1 MDYVKLLQPIII
13 FSLLVLIFIFVLKRY
28 PAAKTTAVLD
38 AKDKKIIGLL
48 TLIYGVISFCYFGA
62 FNAFGS
68 WHADNFNQSFDIV
81 FSKPQQIDKI
91 YYYYGV
97 GDGNLKLEYTTD
109 RGETGGFPFKSE
121 WSFYKWQSINFPITQ
136 SIRQLVI
143 KPETPGIE
151 LKRLAFFNANQ
162 QITDFRIVTPG
173 ASPSDLETV
182 VSNKFINHYDNSY
195 LSSTFF
201 DEVYYARTAYEYLQG
216 LPPYSWVHPPLGMLL
231 IAIGII
237 IFGMNPVGWRFIPD
251 ITGIIMIAVI
261 YIFAKE
267 LFKSRKAA
275 IISSLLLMFD
285 FMHFTMGRMASID
298 SSATLFILCEYYFLY
313 KYFSFRMGQ
322 QLNNAVRSL
331 LFCGLFF
338 GLAMASKWQGLYTAP
353 LVFICLTYVEL
364 FKNKLAFKT
373 LLNKIC
379 LYAVMLMLLP
389 IGVYLLAYSSSFMT
403 NQQTNILSFVI
414 NMQEAMLNYHHSY
427 ALNVTHPYSSNW
439 WSWPLLV
446 KPLSLYYW
454 QNDSGLASSIVLMG
468 NPAIWWGGILAVAII
483 LKSIIRDKNLLAAQ
497 ILLMILSLYLPWV
510 FIGRLSFIYYFY
522 SVTPFWILAI
532 TYVLNEQL
540 QVGNKKCVYG
550 YLLICGLLF
559 IMFYPVISG
568 VPFYR
573 SYVIKYLLWFSSW
586 NF

>member
-1 MDYVKLLQPIII
+1 MDYIKLLQPITI

-68 WHADNFNQSFDIV
+68 WHADNPNQSFDIV
-81 FSKPQQIDKI
+81 FSKPQQIDKV

-109 RGETGGFPFKSE
+109 SGETGVFPFKSE

-136 SIRQLVI
+136 SIHQLVI
-143 KPETPGIE
+143 KSETPGIE
-151 LKRLAFFNANQ
+151 LKRLALFNANQ
-162 QITDFRIVTPG
+162 QITDFRIVTSG
-173 ASPSDLETV
+173 ETTAELNAV
-182 VSNKFINHYDNSY
+182 VGKKFINHYDNSY

-201 DEVYYARTAYEYLQG
+201 DEVYYARTAYEYLHG

-237 IFGMNPVGWRFIPD
+237 IFGMNPVGWRLIPD

-313 KYFSFRMGQ
+313 KYFTYRMDR
-322 QLNNAVRSL
+322 QLNNALRSL

-338 GLAMASKWQGLYTAP
+338 GLAAATKWQGLYTIP
-353 LVFICLTYVEL
+353 LLFICLIYVEIFRDKLSIRL
-364 FKNKLAFKT
+364 FFSRAF
-373 LLNKIC
+373 
-379 LYAVMLMLLP
+379 LYSIFFIFIP
-389 IGVYLLAYSSSFMT
+389 IGIYILSYASFFMT
-403 NQQTNILSFVI
+403 RQETNILSFVM
-414 NMQEAMLNYHHSY
+414 NFQLGMLDYHSSY

-439 WSWPLLV
+439 WSWPLLI

-468 NPAIWWGGILAVAII
+468 NPAIWWGGIIAVAILI
-483 LKSIIRDKNLLAAQ
+483 KDIIKNRSLVASQ
-497 ILLMILSLYLPWV
+497 ILLMIISLYLPWV
-510 FIGRLSFIYYFY
+510 LVGRLSFIYYFY
-522 SVTPFWILAI
+522 SVTPFWILAV
-532 TYVLNEQL
+532 TYVVNQQL
-540 QVGNKKCVYG
+540 QFGYRKYVYG
-550 YLLICGLLF
+550 YLFICGVLF
-559 IMFYPVISG
+559 IAFYPVISG